1 VVVSFGG
8 WSGDKLGEK
17 CSSAAALAGAYQ
29 KVINAHHPKAIDID
43 IENTEF
49 GSSTVRQRVVNAVK
63 TVRANNA
70 GLKTYIT
77 VGTTPTGPDS
87 TGTRTPAAA

>member
-17 CSSAAALAGAYQ
+17 CSSASALAGAYQ
-29 KVINAHHPKAIDID
+29 KVINAYHLKAIDID

-49 GSSTVRQRVVNAVK
+49 GSSTVRQSRRRDVGQPEGEEHGVVAP
-63 TVRANNA
+63 RRLP
-70 GLKTYIT
+70 GEHQ
-77 VGTTPTGPDS
+77 G
-87 TGTRTPAAA
+87 